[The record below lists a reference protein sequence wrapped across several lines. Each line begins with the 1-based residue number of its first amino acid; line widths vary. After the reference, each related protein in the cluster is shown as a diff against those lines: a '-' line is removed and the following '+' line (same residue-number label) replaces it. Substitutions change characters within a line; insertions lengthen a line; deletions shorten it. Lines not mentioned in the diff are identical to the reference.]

1 MLIGRSG
8 PLDAQSDLIGAPEP
22 MRIGALLA
30 APNERLGAQLFD
42 AEHAGDGPA
51 VVGGPPSSPADHA
64 APARFLVSTMGAL
77 AGPPTLRG
85 WTAPLG
91 RARTSELRWVFVV

>member
-42 AEHAGDGPA
+42 AEQRWRLSCSCG
-51 VVGGPPSSPADHA
+51 
-64 APARFLVSTMGAL
+64 TT
-77 AGPPTLRG
+77 TLISG
-85 WTAPLG
+85 
-91 RARTSELRWVFVV
+91 